1 MQYRHMGNDRVL
13 ARLVVGEEVIT
24 SLKALAR
31 TERIPAASLTG
42 LGAVDD
48 VTLALYHP
56 VRKEYITTRLTE
68 ELEVATMTGNIAWV
82 GDEPVVHV
90 HGVVSRADCS
100 TAAGH
105 FVQARV
111 SVTLEVMLSIYH
123 DRVIRAPEP
132 SLGLN
137 LLSLAR

>member
-1 MQYRHMGNDRVL
+1 MDYRRMGDRIL
-13 ARLVVGEEVIT
+13 ARLAVGDEVIA

-31 TERIPAASLTG
+31 AERIPAASLTG

-48 VTLALYHP
+48 ITLALYHP
-56 VRKEYITTRLTE
+56 ARREYLTTRLTE
-68 ELEVATMTGNIAWV
+68 ELEVATLTGNIAWL
-82 GDEPVVHV
+82 GEDPVVHI

-111 SVTLEVMLSIYH
+111 SVTLEVMLHLYPERIE
-123 DRVIRAPEP
+123 RKPEP
-132 SLGLN
+132 SVGLN
-137 LLSLAR
+137 LLALKR